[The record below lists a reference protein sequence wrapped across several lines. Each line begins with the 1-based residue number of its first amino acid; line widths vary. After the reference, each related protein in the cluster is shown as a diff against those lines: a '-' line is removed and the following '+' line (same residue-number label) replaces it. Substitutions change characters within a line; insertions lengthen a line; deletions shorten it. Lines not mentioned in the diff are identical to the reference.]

1 MRRVTLDEAQTLL
14 RDLLAAAL
22 DGDQVVITT
31 DDRPAVR
38 LVPVEQPKPR
48 HQAGSAKGLIF
59 MADDF
64 DDPLPDFGDYCEC
77 GTSGGASTV

>member
-1 MRRVTLDEAQTLL
+1 MRRVTLDEAQTHL
-14 RDLLAAAL
+14 RDLIAAAL
-22 DGDQVVITT
+22 NGEEVVITT

-48 HQAGSAKGLIF
+48 PRFESAKGLIF

-64 DDPLPDFGDYCEC
+64 DDPLPDFDDYRE
-77 GTSGGASTV
+77 